1 MVTESNDVLKEALLY
16 KAYSD
21 NNGKVLYID
30 TKTQQTFNR
39 IFNTTGITNFLEA
52 IKLVTDLINSQDTL
66 ISSNS
71 DIARSSLAQR
81 IIQLL
86 ITHNPYKEVSDFFPR
101 HQKHPYF
108 EFLIRQIK
116 VFQRALSAKEI
127 SDVDLCNKFINRIKS
142 KFQTTL
148 FKEQLNLNATHAQ
161 KNYKSLYHYTNQ
173 LISFYPNLVIIK
185 VNIYYNFYFTGL
197 INHPLTVDK
206 INFYPILDA
215 EKKHNLFISPHLLNI
230 KHLLFRILNEQYITY
245 EEAKIHREHFFKQI
259 KKQVF
264 GKYFVGYA
272 WKMDHNNQKG
282 YFNDLLLFF
291 NTTIMPT
298 AILEKLP
305 NLLNDY
311 WHNTITHGLG
321 VCKFAKIET
330 TQAVD
335 KPKDLDNVINN
346 MTLLDE
352 YIRFVAPLKQDR
364 TFNRGRISPKKVATL
379 AKQAKEQANYWQDL

>member
-148 FKEQLNLNATHAQ
+148 FKEQLNLSKIHAQ
-161 KNYKSLYHYTNQ
+161 KNHKSLYNYTNQ

-185 VNIYYNFYFTGL
+185 VNIYYNL
-197 INHPLTVDK
+197 CSIEQINH
-206 INFYPILDA
+206 
-215 EKKHNLFISPHLLNI
+215 HLPVN
-230 KHLLFRILNEQYITY
+230 NITY
-245 EEAKIHREHFFKQI
+245 EEAKTHREHFFKQI

-264 GKYFVGYA
+264 GKYLVGYA

-346 MTLLDE
+346 MTLLDK

-364 TFNRGRISPKKVATL
+364 IFDRGRISPKKIATL
-379 AKQAKEQANYWQDL
+379 TKQAKEQANYWQDL